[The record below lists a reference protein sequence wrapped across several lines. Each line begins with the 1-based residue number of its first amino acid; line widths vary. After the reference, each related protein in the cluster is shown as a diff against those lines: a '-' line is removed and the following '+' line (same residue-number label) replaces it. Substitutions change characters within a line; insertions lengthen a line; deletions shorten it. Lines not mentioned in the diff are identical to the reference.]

1 MANDFTAKFKKA
13 INISDEDFEKIRSEF
28 ESKYKAVKEV
38 RCPYF
43 EGPVV
48 FNAMGLEH
56 LKFMRKN
63 HARPRNEQLLRMRL
77 FPLAPEVINLSR
89 TIQGITHTKHF
100 ENLRTNQRYEF
111 TLLPVSYY
119 EFVAILIDKRVRVVI
134 KQVDGGPRF
143 FWSIIPFWKVDRNNN
158 RRKMGYGNPEV
169 D

>member
-1 MANDFTAKFKKA
+1 MAEKPNNPIT
-13 INISDEDFEKIRSEF
+13 DEEFEKIRTEF
-28 ESKYKAVKEV
+28 ESRYKTVKEI

-63 HARPRNEQLLRMRL
+63 HARPRNEQLIRMRL
-77 FPLAPEVINLSR
+77 FPLAPEVISLSR

-100 ENLRTNQRYEF
+100 ENLRTNQRNEMI
-111 TLLPVSYY
+111 LVQVSYY
-119 EFVAILIDKRVRVVI
+119 EFVAILKDKRIRVVI
-134 KQVDGGPRF
+134 KQIGDGPKF
-143 FWSIIPFWKVDRNNN
+143 FWSVIPFWKIDRNNN
-158 RRKMGYGNPEV
+158 RRKMNYGNPEV

>member
-1 MANDFTAKFKKA
+1 MKEKPNRPAT
-13 INISDEDFEKIRSEF
+13 IGDEEFEKIRLEF
-28 ESKYKAVKEV
+28 ESKYKAVKEI

-63 HARPRNEQLLRMRL
+63 HARPRNEQLFRMRL
-77 FPLAPEVINLSR
+77 FSLAPEIISLSR

-100 ENLRTNQRYEF
+100 ENLRTNQRYRL
-111 TLLPVSYY
+111 TLLLVSYY
-119 EFVAILIDKRVRVVI
+119 EFVAILKDKRVRVVV
-134 KQVDGGPRF
+134 KQVDGGPKF
-143 FWSIIPFWKVDRNNN
+143 FWSIIPFWKINRNNN
-158 RRKMGYGNPEV
+158 RRRMGYGNPET

>member
-1 MANDFTAKFKKA
+1 MTEKQNNSIT
-13 INISDEDFEKIRSEF
+13 DEEFERIRIEF
-28 ESKYKAVKEV
+28 ESRYKTIKEV

-77 FPLAPEVINLSR
+77 FSLAPDIVSLSR

-100 ENLRTNQRYEF
+100 ETIRTNQRNETILF
-111 TLLPVSYY
+111 PVSYY
-119 EFVAILIDKRVRVVI
+119 EFVAILKDKRVRVVI
-134 KQVDGGPRF
+134 KQIDDGPKF
-143 FWSIIPFWKVDRNNN
+143 FWSVIPFWKFDQNNN
-158 RRKMGYGNPEV
+158 RRRMNYGNPEV